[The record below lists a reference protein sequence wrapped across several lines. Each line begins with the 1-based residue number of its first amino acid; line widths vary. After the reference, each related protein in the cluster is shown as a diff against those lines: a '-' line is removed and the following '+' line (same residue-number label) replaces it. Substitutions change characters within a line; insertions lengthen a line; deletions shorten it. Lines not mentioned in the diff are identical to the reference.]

1 MKISEDDI
9 KPIYLQIAE
18 GIEDEILKGI
28 IQEEE
33 QVLSKNQF
41 ATIYHINPAT
51 ANKGINTLVDEGI
64 LYKKRGVGM
73 FVTTG
78 ARKQIIGKRKVK
90 FYEDYIMT
98 MLIEAEKLGISKEDI
113 AEMLKENKSY

>member
-1 MKISEDDI
+1 
-9 KPIYLQIAE
+9 
-18 GIEDEILKGI
+18 
-28 IQEEE
+28 
-33 QVLSKNQF
+33 
-41 ATIYHINPAT
+41 
-51 ANKGINTLVDEGI
+51 LVDEGI

>member
-28 IQEEE
+28 IQEED

-78 ARKQIIGKRKVK
+78 ARKQIIGKRKIK